1 MMHNL
6 CGYQQL
12 RNETNGKEA
21 VEKWKKSPHY
31 MAGMANVPSLPFSFF
46 SSANPSCFCFC
57 LFFWKFLQTWRRKLS
72 MREEEEDDLHA
83 NLKRSSKGKGKEKL
97 IDATT
102 KPAAATSAS
111 TKTASSTEPAPTKVV
126 AGPSKPAASI
136 PSKVVAGPSKPAA
149 PIPSKMV
156 TGPSKAPSKEN
167 EEVEEYEEDDDI
179 GTFLGALVTSQEL
192 AIFRKEKVITVQDL
206 KLCDKQDLIAIK
218 IPLGVANQIVQKLAT
233 LNQKTGNGLA
243 LSIDLLNLTLT
254 FSQKK
259 RESCSM
265 SSHRT

>member
-1 MMHNL
+1 
-6 CGYQQL
+6 
-12 RNETNGKEA
+12 
-21 VEKWKKSPHY
+21 
-31 MAGMANVPSLPFSFF
+31 
-46 SSANPSCFCFC
+46 
-57 LFFWKFLQTWRRKLS
+57 

-111 TKTASSTEPAPTKVV
+111 TKTASSTEPAPT
-126 AGPSKPAASI
+126 
-136 PSKVVAGPSKPAA
+136 KVVAGPSKPAA

>member
-1 MMHNL
+1 
-6 CGYQQL
+6 
-12 RNETNGKEA
+12 
-21 VEKWKKSPHY
+21 
-31 MAGMANVPSLPFSFF
+31 
-46 SSANPSCFCFC
+46 
-57 LFFWKFLQTWRRKLS
+57 

-126 AGPSKPAASI
+126 A
-136 PSKVVAGPSKPAA
+136 
-149 PIPSKMV
+149 
-156 TGPSKAPSKEN
+156 GPSKAPSKEN